1 MMTRTMIMIWTSILR
16 LVLPRL
22 SLLLLGHLGPFANPV
37 AAISVSLA
45 ALQVGAE
52 EVEGE
57 ARLAALAVDAL
68 VPGAIVSV
76 LDAKKTKTMMRM
88 MTMMMMM
95 TRIVRLRQIRSV
107 IRSVQR
113 SPAALSAIR
122 TWAVIVQP
130 RQ

>member
-1 MMTRTMIMIWTSILR
+1 MIWTSILR

-88 MTMMMMM
+88 MMMMM

-130 RQ
+130 HQ